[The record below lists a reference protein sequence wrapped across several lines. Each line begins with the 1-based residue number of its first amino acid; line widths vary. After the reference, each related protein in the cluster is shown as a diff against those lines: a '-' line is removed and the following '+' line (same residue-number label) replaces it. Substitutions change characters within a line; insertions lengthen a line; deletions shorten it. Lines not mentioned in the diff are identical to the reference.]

1 MSKGKRM
8 VLGTIS
14 RRMFIGSFFV
24 IGLTA
29 AAGAFSFGFNGSL
42 SQSFADTANSQDS
55 VSRLNDVSAALVWA
69 QAVAVTA
76 LTLLAAMLFALAWFL
91 RERLVAPLD
100 ALRRSLISTAGPDT
114 QPVWG
119 VDRKDEIGAVARAAE
134 RLRQMTT
141 PSAEHQGPQVLTQAI
156 ERLIKDAG
164 RLEADL
170 AKLASATS
178 RASEKIEEASIRAVK
193 ASHTA
198 IEAAGLTREGAQRM
212 ATQAEDRIDALI
224 ETAKRLSNAMART
237 EYADEE
243 VRSDE
248 QNDVARK
255 VATDE
260 EAASVLEGLVGDL
273 DALERFA
280 RKRNTIESEQAVVV
294 NTALV
299 DAIDRLN
306 AVAERIAAAAD
317 QSAKHAAE

>member
-1 MSKGKRM
+1 MSKGNRM
-8 VLGTIS
+8 MLGTIS

-24 IGLTA
+24 LGLTA

-42 SQSFADTANSQDS
+42 SQSFADAANSQNAAN
-55 VSRLNDVSAALVWA
+55 RLNDFSGALVLA
-69 QAVAVTA
+69 QAAAITA

-91 RERLVAPLD
+91 RERLIAPLE
-100 ALRRSLISTAGPDT
+100 ALRRSLISAAGEEK

-119 VDRKDEIGAVARAAE
+119 LDRKDELGALARAAD
-134 RLRQMTT
+134 RLRQATT
-141 PSAEHQGPQVLTQAI
+141 QNGEQLRPQILAQAI

-170 AKLASATS
+170 ARLASATS
-178 RASEKIEEASIRAVK
+178 RASEKIEEASVRAVK

-198 IEAAGLTREGAQRM
+198 IEAAGLTRDGAQRM

-224 ETAKRLSNAMART
+224 QTAKRLSAAAART

-243 VRSDE
+243 SLSHDHGSTRGF
-248 QNDVARK
+248 
-255 VATDE
+255 ATDE

-280 RKRNTIESEQAVVV
+280 RKRNTIESEQAVIL
-294 NTALV
+294 NAALIE
-299 DAIDRLN
+299 AIDRLN

-317 QSAKHAAE
+317 QGAQHAAE